1 MPEER
6 TMETIHT
13 ASDPGA
19 GLSVTVL
26 ADWPA
31 GRFTVTFRD
40 DDAAR
45 IIETRVYSNPE
56 TALWFARRLLGGAA

>member
-1 MPEER
+1 
-6 TMETIHT
+6 METIHT

-19 GLSVTVL
+19 GLSVTVS

-40 DDAAR
+40 DDAGR
-45 IIETRVYSNPE
+45 TIETRVYSNPE
-56 TALWFARRLLGGAA
+56 SALWYARRLLGGAA